1 MRQSVVSVSLLF
13 VLAGCDPGG
22 SMERRE
28 LASHETAAIID
39 VADINK
45 AQAAYYGRTSKYAA
59 NLSELCA
66 SVNGPSRRICRGE
79 VHGYV
84 FTVASSSPS
93 DGYAIDARPKTPGS
107 SGRRFFYSDQ
117 TTIIRHSESG
127 PANANIPVLP

>member
-13 VLAGCDPGG
+13 VLASCDPGG

-28 LASHETAAIID
+28 LASHETSAIID

-59 NLSELCA
+59 SLSELCG

-84 FTVASSSPS
+84 FTVASSSPTE
-93 DGYAIDARPKTPGS
+93 GYAIDARPKTPGS

-117 TTIIRHSESG
+117 SMIIRQSENG
-127 PANANIPVLP
+127 PATGDSPEVR